1 MTRSIM
7 TAERSQMGPCRQQ
20 RLCVGL
26 RGAAVRVTWVLL
38 LFPVLAVSQ
47 GTGEWDGVMS
57 PAAED
62 HLRLGQTAM
71 QRHDLRTALQ
81 EFRVALRY
89 SPKAVPIHNALGEAY
104 LASGEVDKAVV
115 EFRIA
120 IALGPRFTAAYW
132 NMGRALERRKDF
144 VGAQSFYEGALRLE
158 PEWPGAHIALGR
170 ALRLQGK
177 LSESK
182 KELEKALAADPDS
195 REARDEL
202 DLTERKLKRPP
213 EMKTR
218 EGPRPTS

>member
-1 MTRSIM
+1 
-7 TAERSQMGPCRQQ
+7 
-20 RLCVGL
+20 
-26 RGAAVRVTWVLL
+26 
-38 LFPVLAVSQ
+38 
-47 GTGEWDGVMS
+47 
-57 PAAED
+57 
-62 HLRLGQTAM
+62 
-71 QRHDLRTALQ
+71 
-81 EFRVALRY
+81 
-89 SPKAVPIHNALGEAY
+89 
-104 LASGEVDKAVV
+104 
-115 EFRIA
+115 
-120 IALGPRFTAAYW
+120 
-132 NMGRALERRKDF
+132 MGRALERRKDF

-158 PEWPGAHIALGR
+158 PEWPGTHIALGR